1 MREGSLRSLLRIT
14 RSARRLTGRE
24 RAEACDAFVW
34 LVTVRVLLAV
44 LPYARARKLLSGIA
58 TGPPRGRMDAPA
70 CARAVGRAA
79 HLVPGSRCLARSL
92 ATECL
97 LRRHGHAAALRL
109 GVRFADDGELEAHA
123 WIESGGASVGTGN
136 DAGRYTPLAPPPLP

>member
-14 RSARRLTGRE
+14 RSARGLTGRE
-24 RAEACDAFVW
+24 RAEACNAFLW
-34 LVTVRVLLAV
+34 LVTVRILLAV
-44 LPYARARKLLSGIA
+44 LPYAHTRKLLSGIA
-58 TGPPRGRMDAPA
+58 TGPARGRMDAPA
-70 CARAVGRAA
+70 CLRAVGRAA

-109 GVRFADDGELEAHA
+109 GVRFGDDGELQAHV
-123 WIESGGASVGTGN
+123 WIESGGAIAGAGN